1 MARNERSSV
10 MPRNI
15 KAPKVPVDVYPREK
29 NGSYGE
35 LGGGGIVKAQ
45 YLLTTFLPEDLE
57 HIKLISEIDG
67 SEKWDVRDLFQRE
80 IDTARV
86 EHSIMPYLEDQ
97 SKVKFFNPITLTLL
111 PKQRNTNKILK
122 DLPILN
128 KSETDED
135 YIEYEHENVYQLRE
149 YREEPRFSCLRWN
162 DLRVNMVA
170 IDGQHRLS
178 ALKMMAAGGSSTLE
192 NWSIPVVIIILSK
205 VAGGG
210 QTPSILDVVRNIF
223 IYINTEARGVVKARQ
238 ILLNNESVTAICTQ
252 ELLRRSHS
260 NDIIEDTAQKNFR
273 IMPLT
278 FFDWRGVEE
287 WKAKR
292 KKFVRIKSPSHV
304 KSIEE
309 VHDWFVA
316 YIVGED
322 YKDIDNQQRVLG
334 LKEMDPP
341 ISLRPDDKLS
351 ESDAE
356 RIRDQFANT
365 VMQGVCYLFENFI
378 PYKNYI
384 DEYRKV
390 EKEYTGQSPPS
401 IIKEYAFQA
410 LLYGISTEPK
420 DLANDV
426 KSEYVDLK
434 GKLHK
439 IVKNKIG
446 LTDLLENDIGMRG
459 VFCAFSR
466 TKKVYDDV
474 TKKTSPWLDYSK
486 WFVASLNKIYKD
498 GWLDDEDNKDTKKH
512 LLHITHDPRS
522 KRKNYRLDD
531 VKKALGILI
540 KILILKNGNSAIELN
555 RGDYNKQVKKE
566 WVDIRDE
573 LDTTI
578 KKGYR
583 TELKPQAIQRF
594 PDSENKQKEYLK
606 KESVKRAEKHL
617 DALEIDIGL

>member
-1 MARNERSSV
+1 
-10 MPRNI
+10 MPRVM
-15 KAPKVPVDVYPREK
+15 KPPVTPKDDYPRK
-29 NGSYGE
+29 KSGSYGE
-35 LGGGGIVKAQ
+35 LGSGCNVRAQ
-45 YLLTTFLPEDLE
+45 YLLTTFLPEDLA

-86 EHSIMPYLEDQ
+86 EHSIVPYLEDQ

-111 PKQRNTNKILK
+111 PTKRSATKILR

-128 KSETDED
+128 KSETDEE
-135 YIEYEHENVYQLRE
+135 YIEYEYEKFYKLSKYKRE
-149 YREEPRFSCLRWN
+149 SSFSLLEWN

-178 ALKMMAAGGSSTLE
+178 ALKRMSVGGAGTLE

-260 NDIIEDTAQKNFR
+260 NDVIENETKKDFK

-278 FFDWRGVEE
+278 FFDWRGIEK
-287 WKAKR
+287 WNKR
-292 KKFVRIKSPSHV
+292 TKKFLRIPSPSHV

-309 VHDWFVA
+309 VHDWFVV

-322 YKDIDNQQRVLG
+322 YKEVDGQQRVLG

-341 ISLRPDDKLS
+341 ILLSPDDKLS
-351 ESDAE
+351 EGDAE
-356 RIRDQFANT
+356 RIREKFVGT
-365 VMQGVCYLFENFI
+365 VMQGVCYLLENFI

-390 EKEYTGQSPPS
+390 EKEYTGQNSS
-401 IIKEYAFQA
+401 IIKGYAFQA
-410 LLYGISTEPK
+410 LLYGTSTETK
-420 DLANDV
+420 DLTNDV
-426 KSEYVDLK
+426 KTEYSTLK
-434 GKLHK
+434 QTLHG
-439 IVKNKIG
+439 IVKNKTG
-446 LTDLLENDIGMRG
+446 LTTLLQDDIGMRG
-459 VFCAFSR
+459 VVCAFSR
-466 TKKVYDDV
+466 TKRVYDDIINE
-474 TKKTSPWLDYSK
+474 TSPWLDYSK
-486 WFVASLNKIYKD
+486 WFVASLNKIYND
-498 GWLDDEDNKDTKKH
+498 GWLDDEDNPTTKKH
-512 LLHITHDPRS
+512 FLYITHDPRG
-522 KRKNYRLDD
+522 KRKSYRVED

-540 KILILKNGNSAIELN
+540 EILILKNGNSSIQLN
-555 RGDYNKQVKKE
+555 RGDYNKHVKKA
-566 WVDIRDE
+566 WGDIRDDLE
-573 LDTTI
+573 TTI

-583 TELKPQAIQRF
+583 TELKPKAVQRF
-594 PDSENKQKEYLK
+594 PDNASKQREYQK
-606 KESVKRAEKHL
+606 KESEKSTEKHL
-617 DALEIDIGL
+617 DALEAEIGL

>member
-1 MARNERSSV
+1 MPGV
-10 MPRNI
+10 MKPPVT
-15 KAPKVPVDVYPREK
+15 PKDDYPRK
-29 NGSYGE
+29 KSGSYGE
-35 LGGGGIVKAQ
+35 LGSGCNVRAQ
-45 YLLTTFLPEDLE
+45 YLLTTFLPEELDD
-57 HIKLISEIDG
+57 IKLISDIEG

-86 EHSIMPYLEDQ
+86 EHSIVPYLEDQ

-111 PKQRNTNKILK
+111 PTKRSATKILR

-128 KSETDED
+128 KSETDEE
-135 YIEYEHENVYQLRE
+135 YIEYEYEKFYQLGKYKRE
-149 YREEPRFSCLRWN
+149 SSFSLLKWN
-162 DLRVNMVA
+162 DLRVKMVA

-341 ISLRPDDKLS
+341 ILLSPDDKLS
-351 ESDAE
+351 EGDAE
-356 RIRDQFANT
+356 RIREKFVGT
-365 VMQGVCYLFENFI
+365 VMQGVCYLLENFI

-498 GWLDDEDNKDTKKH
+498 GWLDDEDDPTTKKH
-512 LLHITHDPRS
+512 FLYITHDPRG
-522 KRKNYRLDD
+522 KRKSYRVED

-540 KILILKNGNSAIELN
+540 EILILKNGNSSIQLN
-555 RGDYNKQVKKE
+555 RGDYNKHVKKA
-566 WVDIRDE
+566 WGDIRDDLE
-573 LDTTI
+573 TTI

-583 TELKPQAIQRF
+583 TELKPKAVQRF
-594 PDSENKQKEYLK
+594 PDNPPKQKEYQK
-606 KESVKRAEKHL
+606 RESEKSTEKHL
-617 DALEIDIGL
+617 DALEAEIGL